1 MTSDR
6 KLHVIWQVE
15 MHGSYHHD
23 TKYNAIWHCV
33 YDCATA
39 GQEPTLITKEP
50 ISFIASDNFYTMRFV
65 ENTSGQIFLLAMPN
79 SRSAR
84 CEVWKA
90 TNALA
95 TEFEL
100 VACKNFSDSAKPT
113 TGMLVPNTR
122 THSIYDNTIPVLYP
136 IDRSPGVVYKSFFVT
151 LPANAN

>member
-1 MTSDR
+1 M
-6 KLHVIWQVE
+6 
-15 MHGSYHHD
+15 
-23 TKYNAIWHCV
+23 V
-33 YDCATA
+33 YDCSTP
-39 GQEPTLITKEP
+39 GQDPALIAKEP
-50 ISFIASDNFYTMRFV
+50 IQFIASDNFYTMRFV

-79 SRSAR
+79 DRSAR

-100 VACKNFSDSAKPT
+100 VACRNFSDTEEPT

-122 THSIYDNTIPVLYP
+122 THSIYDNTVPVLYP
-136 IDRSPGVVYKSFFVT
+136 LSRSPGVVYKCFFVT